1 MADRGRRKK
10 KNNRRRIGPD
20 LLDRDPK
27 SLHPTR
33 RHPTHQT
40 VPFMGRSDRSLV
52 FASPRRVPHI
62 RRHRSI
68 QLIHTSH
75 RIAPCCTTLVT
86 TSGRAG
92 MCIPTHR
99 HAPSIH
105 PSPHPSCGPSAP
117 RHRSLALQAVND
129 RANAVPRRNARE
141 MPSGAL
147 AGVRPRAAQ
156 RTAARRVA
164 GSPPRGDGISLLRVP
179 LDCKSYQNT
188 LTESL
193 RRSIRRNRS
202 MPRARI
208 FPNGIVGS
216 DAPASFGALRLGA

>member
-75 RIAPCCTTLVT
+75 RIAPCCTTLGT

-92 MCIPTHR
+92 MCIPPHR
-99 HAPSIH
+99 HAPSIISH
-105 PSPHPSCGPSAP
+105 
-117 RHRSLALQAVND
+117 
-129 RANAVPRRNARE
+129 PRRGWDIPPLGPVGLQIISEHLDRVLAPLYPAKQVNAT
-141 MPSGAL
+141 
-147 AGVRPRAAQ
+147 RPNFPESH
-156 RTAARRVA
+156 RRVRKN
-164 GSPPRGDGISLLRVP
+164 STLRP
-179 LDCKSYQNT
+179 GLEPY
-188 LTESL
+188 
-193 RRSIRRNRS
+193 
-202 MPRARI
+202 
-208 FPNGIVGS
+208 
-216 DAPASFGALRLGA
+216 AP